1 MVEPATIIGHLIN
14 IIADM
19 EKPIMNENV
28 PDKQAYQS
36 NRRRMCWV
44 CLSVI
49 VAMVAAILINPEK
62 YGSLPAFDMAFLALS
77 GLVAAYFGATALQNK
92 KR

>member
-1 MVEPATIIGHLIN
+1 MGIVAK
-14 IIADM
+14 
-19 EKPIMNENV
+19 EKITVNENI

-36 NRRRMCWV
+36 NRRKMCWV
-44 CLSVI
+44 CLSMI
-49 VAMVAAILINPEK
+49 GAMVSAILINPEK

-77 GLVAAYFGATALQNK
+77 GLVAAYFGATALQTK